1 MHIKRQFINERS
13 GCIAHLNEGSFNEAI
28 LKTAVSALESKGHE
42 VVIRDLYKLGF
53 NPILSSEDLAALHG
67 GNVPSDIAAEQEFIK
82 KADLITFIYPV
93 WWTGLPAII
102 KGYVDRAFS
111 YYGFAYQYNE
121 SGGIDKLLSDKKG
134 VIINTH
140 GSPKEYYDG
149 LGMTNSLKQTS
160 GIYEFVGI
168 EVAEQLIFG
177 GVNGYTDQ
185 AVLKQYLSEVS
196 DKLASL

>member
-1 MHIKRQFINERS
+1 MNVLVVY
-13 GCIAHLNEGSFNEAI
+13 AHPNDGSFNEAI

-42 VVIRDLYKLGF
+42 VVVRDLYKLGF
-53 NPILSSEDLAALHG
+53 NPVLSSEDLAALHG

-82 KADLITFIYPV
+82 KADLITFIYPI

-111 YYGFAYQYNE
+111 YGFAYQYNE
-121 SGGIDKLLSDKKG
+121 SGGIDKLLSGKKG

-149 LGMTNSLKQTS
+149 VGMTDSLKQTS
-160 GIYEFVGI
+160 GTGIYDFVGI

-177 GVNGYTDQ
+177 GINGYTDQ

>member
-1 MHIKRQFINERS
+1 MNVLVVY
-13 GCIAHLNEGSFNEAI
+13 AHPNEGSFNEAI

-42 VVIRDLYKLGF
+42 VVVRDLYKLGF
-53 NPILSSEDLAALHG
+53 NPVLSSEDLAALHG

-82 KADLITFIYPV
+82 KADLITFIYPI

-111 YYGFAYQYNE
+111 YGFAYQYNE
-121 SGGIDKLLSDKKG
+121 SGGIDKLLGGKKG

-149 LGMTNSLKQTS
+149 VGMTNSLKQTS
-160 GIYEFVGI
+160 STGIYEFVGI

-177 GVNGYTDQ
+177 GINGYTDQ

-196 DKLASL
+196 DKLTSL